1 MRLKSGLAFYA
12 AFTALLGCGGG
23 DDAIRDVRGNP
34 NDFAGGQN
42 PVNDFS
48 SASTGDSSN
57 SSGLAGNEVRI
68 TLEVPGGVAPDA
80 ELTRRNLRI
89 VQPDRVQVYTTN
101 TSLQN
106 LGAVP
111 VSMRT
116 DDNGFT
122 VIGFEE
128 GQPLGPDVIIE
139 ASYNNTVMRAL
150 AADADRDVKINPFSE
165 YLVRNTLAEYSESQ
179 LQGIL
184 DCVADAGGQLCLNKY
199 VWSTLADQVHD
210 FEIDVS
216 SGADLEL
223 ALTTL
228 SDRGDFSRYVAAMA
242 DYALLDE
249 TSSGKISASSADY
262 NAVFF
267 GVELGQTFLENSLT
281 NSGQWGVRLA
291 KEERLEDI
299 NGVGYVYPALTLTS
313 FDAFNIKV
321 TSLASDIPYERE
333 ALIHQAGNNFF
344 LRGPDHWPLNTHA
357 SSPGAATLLDDS
369 RLLAGRALYQS
380 ITGRGTS
387 TTLGW
392 TRNPYYLDAYTSAPV
407 SETIG
412 PDRVVSGYFS
422 AGKAIELEEAGDE
435 LKRKETAEDHYLSVL
450 EIDLLREPDFNLDT
464 LNGREF
470 NVVYLALQF
479 GEDTVPVAFESGLGT
494 WNVTVD
500 GAAEDGRSTATI
512 TQNQTI
518 QQIQR
523 GSGGTVSSSVD
534 TLLTP
539 WTISSRTSRLND
551 GDKNIGRLNLDQDDA
566 SGSFEQPDI
575 GVGASNPEGDMM
587 AFNLN
592 DSPGGD
598 GLLIA
603 AAQTGSPAPDGG
615 RFRLQGVRLGL
626 ENDSNTLAHF
636 DNSILTITSAST
648 ATLTPRTLNVSHSV
662 SGETVSAPEFRESA
676 DIALAYSDLD
686 DGRVLFTSSGTGAN
700 LNLDGFFTDDQTQFY
715 LRLRG
720 TQAGEE
726 QIGLVLATRI
736 PEPS

>member
-1 MRLKSGLAFYA
+1 
-12 AFTALLGCGGG
+12 
-23 DDAIRDVRGNP
+23 
-34 NDFAGGQN
+34 
-42 PVNDFS
+42 
-48 SASTGDSSN
+48 
-57 SSGLAGNEVRI
+57 
-68 TLEVPGGVAPDA
+68 
-80 ELTRRNLRI
+80 
-89 VQPDRVQVYTTN
+89 
-101 TSLQN
+101 
-106 LGAVP
+106 
-111 VSMRT
+111 
-116 DDNGFT
+116 
-122 VIGFEE
+122 
-128 GQPLGPDVIIE
+128 
-139 ASYNNTVMRAL
+139 
-150 AADADRDVKINPFSE
+150 
-165 YLVRNTLAEYSESQ
+165 
-179 LQGIL
+179 
-184 DCVADAGGQLCLNKY
+184 
-199 VWSTLADQVHD
+199 
-210 FEIDVS
+210 
-216 SGADLEL
+216 
-223 ALTTL
+223 
-228 SDRGDFSRYVAAMA
+228 
-242 DYALLDE
+242 
-249 TSSGKISASSADY
+249 SADY

-267 GVELGQTFLENSLT
+267 GVELGQTSLESSLT

-291 KEERLEDI
+291 REERLEDT

-344 LRGPDHWPLNTHA
+344 LRGSDHWPLNTHA

-435 LKRKETAEDHYLSVL
+435 LKRKETVEDHYLSVL

-479 GEDTVPVAFESGLGT
+479 SEDTVPVAFESGLGT

-500 GAAEDGRSTATI
+500 GAAEDGRATATI

-534 TLLTP
+534 TLLSP

-551 GDKNIGRLNLDQDDA
+551 GDKNIGRLNLDQDNA
-566 SGSFEQPDI
+566 SGSFEPPDI
-575 GVGASNPEGDMM
+575 GVGASNPEGNMM

-603 AAQTGSPAPDGG
+603 AAQTGSPAPDSGH
-615 RFRLQGVRLGL
+615 FRLQGVRLGL

-636 DNSILTITSAST
+636 DNSILTITSGST

-662 SGETVSAPEFRESA
+662 SSETVSAPEFRESA
-676 DIALAYSDLD
+676 DIAMTYSDLN

-715 LRLRG
+715 LRLRA
-720 TQAGEE
+720 TQPGEE

>member
-1 MRLKSGLAFYA
+1 MQLKSGLAFYA

-150 AADADRDVKINPFSE
+150 AANADRDVKINPFSE

-249 TSSGKISASSADY
+249 ASSGKISASSADY

-267 GVELGQTFLENSLT
+267 GVELGQTSLESSLT

-291 KEERLEDI
+291 REERLEDT

-435 LKRKETAEDHYLSVL
+435 LKRKETVEDHYLSVL

-500 GAAEDGRSTATI
+500 GAAEDGRATATI

-566 SGSFEQPDI
+566 SRSFEQPDI

>member
-1 MRLKSGLAFYA
+1 MRLNSGFLI
-12 AFTALLGCGGG
+12 FTSFALLIGCGGG
-23 DDAIRDVRGNP
+23 DDAIRDARNNP
-34 NDFAGGQN
+34 NDFAGNSN
-42 PVNDFS
+42 PINDFS
-48 SASTGDSSN
+48 TGSTGDSSN
-57 SSGLAGNEVRI
+57 SSGLTTNEVRI
-68 TLEVPGGVAPDA
+68 TMEVPGGVAPDA

-111 VSMRT
+111 VSIRT

-122 VIGFEE
+122 VIGFDE

-179 LQGIL
+179 LQDIL
-184 DCVADAGGQLCLNKY
+184 DCVADAGDQLCLNKY

-210 FEIDVS
+210 FEIDIS
-216 SGADLEL
+216 SDADLDL

-228 SDRGDFSRYVAAMA
+228 SDRGDFSNYVAAMA

-249 TSSGKISASSADY
+249 SSSGKISASSADY
-262 NAVFF
+262 NAVFL
-267 GVELGQTFLENSLT
+267 GVELGQTFLESSLT

-333 ALIHQAGNNFF
+333 ALIHQAGNIFF
-344 LRGPDHWPLNTHA
+344 LRGSDQWSLNTHA
-357 SSPGAATLLDDS
+357 SSPGAATLLDGS

-387 TTLGW
+387 KTLGW
-392 TRNPYYLDAYTSAPV
+392 TRNPYYLDAYTSTPV
-407 SETIG
+407 SETVG
-412 PDRVVSGYFS
+412 PDRVISGYFS
-422 AGKAIELEEAGDE
+422 AGKAIELEEAGDG
-435 LKRKETAEDHYLSVL
+435 LKRKETVEDHYLSVL
-450 EIDLLREPDFNLDT
+450 EIDLLRQPDFNLDT
-464 LNGREF
+464 LNGREL

-479 GEDTVPVAFESGLGT
+479 GDGTIPVAFESGLGT
-494 WNVTVD
+494 WNIAVD
-500 GAAEDGRSTATI
+500 GAAEDGRATATI

-534 TLLTP
+534 TLLSP
-539 WTISSRTSRLND
+539 WTLSSRTSRLSD
-551 GDKNIGRLNLDQDDA
+551 GDQNIGRLNLDEDDA

-575 GVGASNPEGDMM
+575 GVGASNPEGDLL

-592 DSPGGD
+592 GSPGGA
-598 GLLIA
+598 GLLFA
-603 AAQTGSPAPDGG
+603 AAQTGSAAPASG

-626 ENDSNTLAHF
+626 ENDRNTLAHF
-636 DNSILTITSAST
+636 ENSILTITSGST

-662 SGETVSAPEFRESA
+662 SGETVSAPELQKSA
-676 DIALAYSDLD
+676 DIAMTYSDLN
-686 DGRVLFTSSGTGAN
+686 DGQVLFTSSSTNAN

-715 LRLRG
+715 LRLRA
-720 TQAGEE
+720 TQGDEE

-736 PEPS
+736 PES

>member
-1 MRLKSGLAFYA
+1 MQLKSGLAFYA

-139 ASYNNTVMRAL
+139 ASYNNSVMRAL

-344 LRGPDHWPLNTHA
+344 LRGSDHWPLNTHA

-407 SETIG
+407 SETVG

-435 LKRKETAEDHYLSVL
+435 LKRKETVEDHYLSVL

-534 TLLTP
+534 TLLSP